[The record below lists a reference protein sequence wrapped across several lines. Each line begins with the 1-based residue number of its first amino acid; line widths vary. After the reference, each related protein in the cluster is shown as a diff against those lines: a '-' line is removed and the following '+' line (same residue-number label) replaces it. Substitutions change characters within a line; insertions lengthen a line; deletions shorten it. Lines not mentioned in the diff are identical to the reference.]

1 MISALGSIA
10 KGLRLIFEQ
19 HLSRVVRLGAMT
31 AQPPTWLQHRER
43 KMTASCHPFPT
54 AIIPTLRYRDVARAI
69 DWLCDAFGFAKHLVI
84 ADDDG
89 GVAYAEL
96 SIGTSMIMIGPA
108 EGSAFDR
115 LMKQPDQIGGVETQI
130 CYLFVADVDQHRERA
145 VAAGAEVV
153 LDMDAE
159 GSTGRGYS
167 CRDPE
172 GHLWNF
178 GTYNPWHNLQTSSQG
193 TRRPG
198 ALVLSGLLLLL
209 LVGLGLTFGVPE
221 SGFAERQNAGF
232 TWVEPKEM
240 AGFDSD
246 GQLRNEL
253 AKLRTAKETSEQAL
267 RSVEEQLA
275 LERNAHLLADRS
287 LAEAQ
292 EQLGKQHT
300 VLAAVGAGDRS
311 ASADLERERSSRLTA
326 ERSVRDMREELQQA
340 RSATDASQRALRE
353 VQEQLAKANAS
364 RQASE
369 RQLAA
374 LSERESQAQASLARK
389 APASLKSRVA
399 RHRAARAAARARIR
413 RLREAREPY
422 IKPPLPYF

>member
-1 MISALGSIA
+1 
-10 KGLRLIFEQ
+10 
-19 HLSRVVRLGAMT
+19 
-31 AQPPTWLQHRER
+31 
-43 KMTASCHPFPT
+43 MTASCHHFPT
-54 AIIPTLRYRDVARAI
+54 AIIPTLRYHDVARAI
-69 DWLCDAFGFAKHLVI
+69 DWLCDAFGFAKHLLI

-96 SIGTSMIMIGPA
+96 SIGSSMIMIGPA

-130 CYLFVADVDQHRERA
+130 CYLFVADVDQHRDRA
-145 VAAGAEVV
+145 VAAGAEIV

-178 GTYNPWHNLQTSSQG
+178 GTYNPWHNLQTSNQG
-193 TRRPG
+193 TRKHG
-198 ALVLSGLLLLL
+198 TLLFSGLLLLL
-209 LVGLGLTFGVPE
+209 LVGLGLSFGVPE

-232 TWVEPKEM
+232 AWVEPKEM
-240 AGFDSD
+240 PGPDGD
-246 GQLRNEL
+246 GQLRSEL
-253 AKLRTAKETSEQAL
+253 AKLRTAKQASEQAL

-275 LERNAHLLADRS
+275 LERNAHLVADRS

-292 EQLGKQHT
+292 EQLGKQRS
-300 VLAAVGAGDRS
+300 VLASVGTGDGS
-311 ASADLERERSSRLTA
+311 ASENLERERSSRLAA
-326 ERSVRDMREELQQA
+326 ERSMRDMREELQQA
-340 RSATDASQRALRE
+340 RSATDANQRALRE

-374 LSERESQAQASLARK
+374 VTEREGQAQALLARR
-389 APASLKSRVA
+389 APASFKARVA
-399 RHRAARAAARARIR
+399 HHRAARAAARARVR
-413 RLREAREPY
+413 HLREAREPY

>member
-1 MISALGSIA
+1 
-10 KGLRLIFEQ
+10 
-19 HLSRVVRLGAMT
+19 
-31 AQPPTWLQHRER
+31 
-43 KMTASCHPFPT
+43 MTASCHHFPT
-54 AIIPTLRYRDVARAI
+54 AIMPTLRYRDVAPAI

-84 ADDDG
+84 ADADG

-96 SIGTSMIMIGPA
+96 SIGSSMIMIGPA

-115 LMKQPDQIGGVETQI
+115 LMQQPDQIGGVETQI
-130 CYLFVADVDQHRERA
+130 CYLFVADVDQHRDRA
-145 VAAGAEVV
+145 VAAGAEIV

-178 GTYNPWHNLQTSSQG
+178 GTYNPWHNLQTSGQG
-193 TRRPG
+193 TRKHG
-198 ALVLSGLLLLL
+198 TLLFSGLLLVL

-232 TWVEPKEM
+232 AWVEAKEM
-240 AGFDSD
+240 AGPEGD

-253 AKLRTAKETSEQAL
+253 AKLRTAKQASEQAL

-275 LERNAHLLADRS
+275 LERNAHLVADRS

-292 EQLGKQHT
+292 EQLGKQRS
-300 VLAAVGAGDRS
+300 VLASIGTGDGS
-311 ASADLERERSSRLTA
+311 ASENLERERSSRLAA
-326 ERSVRDMREELQQA
+326 ERSMRDMREELQQA
-340 RSATDASQRALRE
+340 RSATDANQRALRE
-353 VQEQLAKANAS
+353 LQEQLAKANAS
-364 RQASE
+364 RQATE

-374 LSERESQAQASLARK
+374 VTEREGQAQALLARR
-389 APASLKSRVA
+389 APAGITARVA
-399 RHRAARAAARARIR
+399 HHRAARAAARARVR